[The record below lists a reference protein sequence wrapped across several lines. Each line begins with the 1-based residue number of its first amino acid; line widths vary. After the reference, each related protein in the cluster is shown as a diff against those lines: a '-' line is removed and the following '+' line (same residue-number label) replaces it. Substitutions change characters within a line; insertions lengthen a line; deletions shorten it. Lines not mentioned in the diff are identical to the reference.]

1 MPMRSFTK
9 PGAFGPVA
17 ATGEVFESA
26 LKELPNTAKPDVV
39 REVGARPIIAEEKLG
54 EYDPPRLM
62 AAAGRIDQVTAE
74 PIPFGAAD
82 RLNALGQLLY
92 GEHWIVPMARDL
104 QVGQD
109 AMMNWA
115 SGKRE
120 LRPDHSIFAAL
131 AVLVPYHDKGIARAR
146 EIMDRNR
153 A

>member
-1 MPMRSFTK
+1 MGSFTE

-17 ATGEVFESA
+17 ATGEAFESA
-26 LKELPNTAKPDVV
+26 LKKLPTTARPDVV
-39 REVGARPIIAEEKLG
+39 REVIARPIIAEAKLG
-54 EYDPPRLM
+54 ERDPTRLM
-62 AAAGRIDQVTAE
+62 AAAGRIDKVSAE
-74 PIPFGAAD
+74 QIPIGAAD